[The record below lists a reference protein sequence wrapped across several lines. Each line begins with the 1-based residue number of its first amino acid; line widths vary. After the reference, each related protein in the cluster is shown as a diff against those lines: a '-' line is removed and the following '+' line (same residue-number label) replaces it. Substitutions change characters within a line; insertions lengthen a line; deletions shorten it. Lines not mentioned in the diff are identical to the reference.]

1 LSRRTTGGDD
11 HAVAVRKGVRSLV
24 ESRRRPDFDE
34 EVLVLGRSE
43 GAGVGRRVWL
53 SAVARTAL
61 SLTAALVLLPV
72 GPVLAEGSVEGAA
85 SEVPP
90 PPATWSVNLFQP
102 DVVRL
107 QNPDWR
113 ACTAASTESMLNLI
127 LLAQDDPTLPPR
139 GSSLP
144 RVSFHWR
151 LDTSFETEENI
162 LGFERDN
169 MTMVW
174 SSPGSDPHG
183 WRNALNFY
191 GWGSMAAGVYEDAAF
206 SSFDDAARAVVKSIA
221 RHDKPAGILAWAGG
235 HAQYVTGY
243 SVVGDD
249 PRVGDNYT
257 ILGVYLTDPLEYDWT
272 TNVFVPYETWQSGPG
287 YIRFWQY
294 WQPES
299 PYRDPIDGQIGYYEW
314 WGKWVIVDAVK

>member
-1 LSRRTTGGDD
+1 MQR
-11 HAVAVRKGVRSLV
+11 AVLYCRVG
-24 ESRRRPDFDE
+24 RPNIDE
-34 EVLVLGRSE
+34 EVPVLGRSD
-43 GAGVGRRVWL
+43 GGSVCRRRGL
-53 SAVARTAL
+53 SAAARSLISTVIAL
-61 SLTAALVLLPV
+61 SAALAMMPV
-72 GPVLAEGSVEGAA
+72 GSVAAADPSLEGTA

-90 PPATWSVNLFQP
+90 KTTWSANLFDP
-102 DVVRL
+102 TGVRY

-127 LLAQDDPTLPPR
+127 ALASDSDPLPPR

-144 RVSFHWR
+144 RVTFRWR
-151 LDTSFETEENI
+151 IDTSYETQESI
-162 LGFERDN
+162 LEYERQN

-183 WRNALNFY
+183 WRNALNYY
-191 GWGSMAAGVYEDAAF
+191 GWGSIDAGVYRDSAF
-206 SSFDDAARAVVKSIA
+206 DSFDEAARAVVHSIA
-221 RHDKPAGILAWAGG
+221 RHDKPAGVLGWAGG

-243 SVVGDD
+243 SVLGDD
-249 PRVGDNYT
+249 PRVSDNYS
-257 ILGVYLTDPLEYDWT
+257 ILGVFLTDPLEGDWT

-299 PYRDPIDGQIGYYEW
+299 PYQDPIDGQIGYYEW
-314 WGKWVIVDAVK
+314 WGKWVIINAVK